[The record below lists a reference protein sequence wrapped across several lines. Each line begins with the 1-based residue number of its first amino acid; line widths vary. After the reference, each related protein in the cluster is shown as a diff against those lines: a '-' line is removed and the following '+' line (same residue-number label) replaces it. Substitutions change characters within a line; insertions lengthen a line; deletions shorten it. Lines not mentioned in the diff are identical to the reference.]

1 MTHLFSDIFLH
12 QRDIFSENKMENQI
26 KLVRGRIEEVTLS
39 EPVVD
44 ILVSEWMGYFLL
56 FEGMLESVIHAR
68 NKYLSPN
75 GLILPNEC
83 SISMMAVGD
92 AGTSGR

>member
-1 MTHLFSDIFLH
+1 
-12 QRDIFSENKMENQI
+12 MENQI
-26 KLVRGRIEEVTLS
+26 KLVRGRIEEVTLA

-75 GLILPNEC
+75 GLVLPNEC
-83 SISMMAVGD
+83 SISIMAVGD
-92 AGTSGR
+92 SGTFSTFKISRQHLSKHVSLQNGTLK